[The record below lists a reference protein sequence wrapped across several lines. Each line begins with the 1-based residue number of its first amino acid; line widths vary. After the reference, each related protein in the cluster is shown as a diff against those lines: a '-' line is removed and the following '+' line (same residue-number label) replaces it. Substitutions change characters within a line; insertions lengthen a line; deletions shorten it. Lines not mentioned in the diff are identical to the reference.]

1 MREITFKDLMINDL
15 QKMRDWQFAVD
26 QQTEELTT
34 LEEEYAT
41 IKATDYDKM
50 PGGSGDNV
58 QEEKM
63 LTAIAKRDQKRHELE
78 LTKRKIADINRL
90 LDQLDEEERAHIK
103 GIQANMWT
111 EYVASFDHIQHM
123 ELPRLAALSEV
134 AWSLD
139 NRSEYDVFVSR
150 LERSLLPIYRE
161 RGYNFADYAFKGIEL

>member
-90 LDQLDEEERAHIK
+90 LDQLDEEERQV
-103 GIQANMWT
+103 IQET
-111 EYVASFDHIQHM
+111 VIGRKSFDVLSR
-123 ELPRLAALSEV
+123 ELHCDISTISRKRNRALNRLCQLRHGAV
-134 AWSLD
+134 
-139 NRSEYDVFVSR
+139 YQ
-150 LERSLLPIYRE
+150 P
-161 RGYNFADYAFKGIEL
+161 

>member
-90 LDQLDEEERAHIK
+90 LDQLDEEELLIIRRTVMIRDRFDD
-103 GIQANMWT
+103 
-111 EYVASFDHIQHM
+111 VAQ
-123 ELPRLAALSEV
+123 ELHCEVRQVYNKRNAALAHLV
-134 AWSLD
+134 
-139 NRSEYDVFVSR
+139 R
-150 LERSLLPIYRE
+150 LRHGAAYHP
-161 RGYNFADYAFKGIEL
+161 